1 MSSLDNHI
9 SLRADLLLSTRWVP
23 ALNLNEAVDLLGV
36 ISDFDFG
43 TSETPKFYIY
53 DQEKRGHTIWIK
65 ADLVREEYLT
75 FLEKIIK
82 SRKLQMSESKG
93 YLVLG

>member
-1 MSSLDNHI
+1 LKLCEAI
-9 SLRADLLLSTRWVP
+9 DLL
-23 ALNLNEAVDLLGV
+23 DV

-43 TSETPKFYIY
+43 TSETPKFHIY

-65 ADLVREEYLT
+65 ADLVREEYLN

-82 SRKLQMSESKG
+82 SRELQMRESNG